1 MEKKPKVILVD
12 SMFMRRS
19 YLENFINDS
28 ESFYVAGVCSDSDDA
43 YDVCKQNNADLVLM
57 GAYSSRNPNTFEN
70 VKKIKSDC
78 KNIKVIIFTDL
89 PEISFLSMAKRVI
102 CDSFW
107 YIEDNCKS
115 LIELMKITQYGESCF
130 PDDTPVEKIG
140 CTLSSDFSNAE
151 IGVLIKLCQSKPNK
165 VIAEELKISVNTVK
179 YHIKNMLVKSGYNN
193 KYSLALDAVDKRI
206 IIPKLKWYCNVE
218 SEPI

>member
-1 MEKKPKVILVD
+1 MEKKSKVIIVD

-28 ESFYVAGVCSDSDDA
+28 GSFYVVGVCSDSDDA

-57 GAYSSRNPNTFEN
+57 ESYSSRNPNTFEN
-70 VKKIKSDC
+70 VKRIKSGC

-89 PEISFLSMAKRVI
+89 PEISFLSMAKRVG

-107 YIEDNCKS
+107 YIEDDCNR
-115 LIELMKITQYGESCF
+115 LVELMKIALSGESCF
-130 PDDTPVEKIG
+130 PDDTPIEKIG

-151 IGVLIKLCQSKPNK
+151 IGVLIKLCQSKTNK
-165 VIAEELKISVNTVK
+165 VIADELKISVNTVK

-206 IIPKLKWYCNVE
+206 IIPKLKWYCNAE
-218 SEPI
+218 SERI

>member
-28 ESFYVAGVCSDSDDA
+28 EGFYVAGVCSDSDDA
-43 YDVCKQNNADLVLM
+43 YDVCKKNNADLVLM
-57 GAYSSRNPNTFEN
+57 EAYSNRNPNTFEN
-70 VKKIKSDC
+70 VKKIKSNC

-89 PEISFLSMAKRVI
+89 PEISFINMAKKVG

-107 YIEDNCKS
+107 YIEDNCNS
-115 LIELMKITQYGESCF
+115 LIELMKIALSGESCF
-130 PDDTPVEKIG
+130 PDDTPIEKIG

-151 IGVLIKLCQSKPNK
+151 IGVLIKLCQSKTNK

-179 YHIKNMLVKSGYNN
+179 YHIKNMLIKSGYSN
-193 KYSLALDAVDKRI
+193 KYCIALDAIDKKV
-206 IIPKLKWYCNVE
+206 IIPKLKWYCYIK
-218 SEPI
+218 SEQI

>member
-1 MEKKPKVILVD
+1 MRQKAKI
-12 SMFMRRS
+12 FMIMPFEDTYFEVYEMLKRT
-19 YLENFINDS
+19 F
-28 ESFYVAGVCSDSDDA
+28 SDD
-43 YDVCKQNNADLVLM
+43 
-57 GAYSSRNPNTFEN
+57 F
-70 VKKIKSDC
+70 
-78 KNIKVIIFTDL
+78 
-89 PEISFLSMAKRVI
+89 
-102 CDSFW
+102 
-107 YIEDNCKS
+107 
-115 LIELMKITQYGESCF
+115 
-130 PDDTPVEKIG
+130 
-140 CTLSSDFSNAE
+140 DFSNAE